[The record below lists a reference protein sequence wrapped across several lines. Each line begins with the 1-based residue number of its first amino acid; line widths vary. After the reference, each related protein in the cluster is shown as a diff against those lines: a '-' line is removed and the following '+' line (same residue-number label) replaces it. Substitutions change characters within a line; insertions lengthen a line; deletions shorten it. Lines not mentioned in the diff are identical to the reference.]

1 MARPRFPLVLTA
13 IATLTLAATAAAAS
27 LKLIDK
33 PTASFTAFGVGGL
46 KIEGKATDFKVKDDG
61 GTIVLKAKIKDMK
74 TGMGLR
80 DKHTNK
86 YLESEKFPEAEL
98 TVDKSKLK
106 FPEDKKS
113 VTSKATGSFKMHGV
127 TVEESFEYTAER
139 HGSDLIVSGKME
151 VNINDHK
158 IETPCYLGVCVD
170 PKVKVD
176 VKFKLREG

>member
-1 MARPRFPLVLTA
+1 MARPRFPFVLTA
-13 IATLTLAATAAAAS
+13 IAALTVAAAAAAAN

-33 PTASFTAFGVGGL
+33 PSATFTAFGVGGL
-46 KIEGKATDFKVKDDG
+46 KIEGGATDFKVKDDG
-61 GTIVLKAKIKDMK
+61 GKLVIKAKIKDMK

-86 YLESEKFPEAEL
+86 YLEAEKFPEAEL

-106 FPEDKKS
+106 FPEDKKTVS
-113 VTSKATGSFKMHGV
+113 AKASGSFKMHGV
-127 TVEESFEYTAER
+127 SKEETFEYTVER
-139 HGSDLIVSGKME
+139 HGSDYIVSGKME